1 MPRPTPDNNYL
12 GFCKN
17 AVRLQNGDRKG
28 AFEKRKEIHDA
39 YSRTG
44 YSHPSVQYLACTSTK
59 CCFAGYQKLD
69 TIWDK
74 VWTDESKGLK
84 FRWAFLAKSH
94 VMQKKVEDKQYAF
107 QCLFCTYAGEKTPAF
122 QGTDCYLEHV
132 AQHRGPM
139 GEVLLYKAQ
148 CVNDRVCEDSEEFD
162 VNLFPPSA
170 GADYQDRASHML
182 SDDLL
187 GLSFEPKERPMDGSS
202 AGKQDSM
209 FSANEPW
216 NEGLSDFHYGGELD
230 RTELE

>member
-1 MPRPTPDNNYL
+1 
-12 GFCKN
+12 
-17 AVRLQNGDRKG
+17 
-28 AFEKRKEIHDA
+28 
-39 YSRTG
+39 
-44 YSHPSVQYLACTSTK
+44 
-59 CCFAGYQKLD
+59 
-69 TIWDK
+69 
-74 VWTDESKGLK
+74 
-84 FRWAFLAKSH
+84 
-94 VMQKKVEDKQYAF
+94 
-107 QCLFCTYAGEKTPAF
+107 
-122 QGTDCYLEHV
+122 
-132 AQHRGPM
+132 M